1 MVKKNSWNWWSEKS
15 GPPLGVEVEAYRK
28 EVNGLE
34 EAVHEMEKENIYLI
48 NKLFERRLQFLKVPR
63 KLFLT
68 QGAGLQFPGE
78 SMDQE
83 EAEEEGTSATELVI
97 SVDPQSSEE
106 RRELEKESLDDFE
119 VVYLEGMSESQFLP
133 PLLYEDTNDFKE
145 YKELGPLDV
154 KLMCAVGQQM
164 PIHEDNKEMP
174 SKAQLEERYDP
185 NKTAQHITYRMIKSV
200 FP

>member
-1 MVKKNSWNWWSEKS
+1 
-15 GPPLGVEVEAYRK
+15 
-28 EVNGLE
+28 
-34 EAVHEMEKENIYLI
+34 MEKENIYLI

-83 EAEEEGTSATELVI
+83 EEDGTSATELVI
-97 SVDPQSSEE
+97 SVDPQSSED
-106 RRELEKESLDDFE
+106 RRELEKEKESMDDFE
-119 VVYLEGMSESQFLP
+119 VVYLQGMSASQFLP
-133 PLLYEDTNDFKE
+133 PLLYEDRNDFKE

-154 KLMCAVGQQM
+154 KLMCAVGQKM
-164 PIHEDNKEMP
+164 PIHEDIKEMP

-185 NKTAQHITYRMIKSV
+185 NKAAQHITYRMIKSV